1 MAGARPR
8 RQTAGYGDAQSGQ
21 PPQSGLLSHHG
32 QRRLGACLLPEVPEP
47 PRRLSEGMVERGEL
61 GRSEQALPE
70 EPEVAAIREFPTANK
85 GAAIAPFFSLRE
97 ESSAGTEV
105 AQFETQ
111 ECVLRK
117 AVSNWRIPA
126 SFVED

>member
-47 PRRLSEGMVERGEL
+47 PRRLSEGMVARGEL
-61 GRSEQALPE
+61 GGSQQALPE
-70 EPEVAAIREFPTANK
+70 QPEVIAREIPAAK
-85 GAAIAPFFSLRE
+85 GAAIAPSCRQP
-97 ESSAGTEV
+97 TK
-105 AQFETQ
+105 
-111 ECVLRK
+111 K
-117 AVSNWRIPA
+117 APRDPLML
-126 SFVED
+126 